1 MERIEN
7 TEKQK
12 VKRIPKASRIA
23 KVARKA
29 KSISKIVVKEPETA
43 YLTTRALERALSKA
57 TRNLTEKAMDIQGYV
72 VTIHNKWVVKKYKDG
87 RVERMKRIRS
97 VKLSK
102 RSGRS

>member
-1 MERIEN
+1 MEKIEN
-7 TEKQK
+7 TG
-12 VKRIPKASRIA
+12 R
-23 KVARKA
+23 RKA
-29 KSISKIVVKEPETA
+29 KISSEGKLIASAARKKFRTAKLMVKETETA

-72 VTIHNKWVVKKYKDG
+72 VTMENNWVVKKYKSG